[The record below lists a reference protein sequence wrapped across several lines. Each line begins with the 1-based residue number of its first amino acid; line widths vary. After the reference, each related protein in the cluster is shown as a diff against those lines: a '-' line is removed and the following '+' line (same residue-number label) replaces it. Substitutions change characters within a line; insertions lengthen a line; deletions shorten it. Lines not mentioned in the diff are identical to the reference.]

1 MRVAVALLC
10 CLAAPAVA
18 GELIYFQDFERPQ
31 GYVNDGG
38 DLNIYRTVNQNY
50 GDQPKGFRFAQQY
63 TVETLN
69 VSGSHR
75 GARSAAFGDGW
86 RDPSGWGGNFAIGML
101 SDFQDDRLGL
111 VFNLWG
117 RRYLN
122 LTVDISSIDVSE
134 WAGPHVAEGGE
145 VPVFAFTLYASGSAS
160 PATHSGQQLDQQTV
174 TGTASPPETFDWTAH
189 KVSLDG
195 AGAAGGWV
203 ILQIDLLEGGYAA
216 FDNLRIMAADSPDDF
231 GRPQK
236 RPMR

>member
-1 MRVAVALLC
+1 VRAAVALLC
-10 CLAAPAVA
+10 CLAAPAIA

-31 GYVNDGG
+31 GYVNDGA
-38 DLNIYRTVNQNY
+38 DVNINRTVNQNY
-50 GDQPKGFRFAQQY
+50 GDQPKGFRFAQQH

-75 GARSAAFGDGW
+75 VTRSAAFVDGW
-86 RDPSGWGGNFAIGML
+86 NDPSGWGGNFAIGML

-117 RRYLN
+117 HRYLN
-122 LTVDISSIDVSE
+122 LTVDISSIDLSA
-134 WAGPHVAEGGE
+134 WTGPFVEPGD
-145 VPVFAFTLYASGSAS
+145 VPVFALTLYASGSGT
-160 PATHSGQQLDQQTV
+160 PTTHSGQQLDRQTII
-174 TGTASPPETFDWTAH
+174 GRASPPETFDWTAH

-216 FDNLRIMAADSPDDF
+216 FDNLRIMAADSPEDF
-231 GRPQK
+231 GQPQK
-236 RPMR
+236 RPAR